1 MYLSPRPVTTLIKV
15 GFGSDPLRVPPALPR
30 TTSPFRRIPIAMST
44 LTPSPPSQA
53 TPKVSAVIRSP
64 AIAGGASGLAAAWML
79 AKREWI
85 RFFRQRNRV
94 MSAVV
99 QPLLFWLLF
108 GTGLQGSFVGAGEQ
122 NFMEHFLPGTIAL
135 IVLFTAI
142 FATISVIED
151 RREGFMQSVLV
162 APVGRWPV
170 LVGKVLGGSAIAWVQ
185 AVVFLA
191 LVLLFGAAPLTPS
204 VIGALALLAVIAISM
219 CSLGMIV
226 AWPMDSTQGF
236 HAIMMLG
243 LMPMWLLS
251 GTFFPVPVLGE
262 NATMGQMILGGIMRA
277 NPLTYPMVELRRLLY
292 PAVDFAASGFAPAPA
307 ICWTVSILF
316 MVGTSLL
323 AWRLMRGS
331 RRADLVV

>member
-1 MYLSPRPVTTLIKV
+1 MSILADPKPQTT
-15 GFGSDPLRVPPALPR
+15 PNRVDRAP
-30 TTSPFRRIPIAMST
+30 
-44 LTPSPPSQA
+44 QA
-53 TPKVSAVIRSP
+53 TV
-64 AIAGGASGLAAAWML
+64 ASGTAAAWML

-94 MSAVV
+94 TAAIV
-99 QPLLFWLLF
+99 QPLVFWLLF
-108 GTGLQGSFVGAGEQ
+108 GLGLRGSFSFAGEQ
-122 NFMEHFLPGTIAL
+122 DFLQYFLPGTVGL

-170 LVGKVLGGSAIAWVQ
+170 LAGKVLGGSAIAWVQ
-185 AVVFLA
+185 AVFFLLLVYLFGPADIGWTVIPLLLLLA
-191 LVLLFGAAPLTPS
+191 LVA
-204 VIGALALLAVIAISM
+204 IAM

-251 GTFFPVPVLGE
+251 GSFFPVPPLAESSGF
-262 NATMGQMILGGIMRA
+262 GQIILGAVMRA
-277 NPLTYPMVELRRLLY
+277 NPLSYAMVEMRRLIY
-292 PAVDFAASGFAPAPA
+292 PEIDYASVGFAPGPA
-307 ICWTVSILF
+307 VCWLVTAGTV
-316 MVGTSLL
+316 LL
-323 AWRLMRGS
+323 TTFVAWWLMRGS
-331 RRADLVV
+331 RKADVIV

>member
-1 MYLSPRPVTTLIKV
+1 MSIVAETTEPLDQSIPEATGSVTVTTADS
-15 GFGSDPLRVPPALPR
+15 FG
-30 TTSPFRRIPIAMST
+30 
-44 LTPSPPSQA
+44 
-53 TPKVSAVIRSP
+53 
-64 AIAGGASGLAAAWML
+64 AAWML

-94 MSAVV
+94 TAAIV

-108 GTGLQGSFVGAGEQ
+108 GIGLKGSFQVAGELD
-122 NFMEHFLPGTIAL
+122 FMQYFLPGTIVL

-142 FATISVIED
+142 FTTISVIED

-162 APVGRWPV
+162 APVGRFPV
-170 LVGKVLGGSAIAWVQ
+170 LLGKVIGGSAIAWVQ
-185 AVVFLA
+185 AVFFLT
-191 LVLLFGAAPLTPS
+191 LVYLVGTATIGWTVVPL
-204 VIGALALLAVIAISM
+204 LALLAVIAIGM

-251 GTFFPVPVLGE
+251 GSFFPIPAIGPE
-262 NATMGQMILGGIMRA
+262 TGIGQWILGGMMRV
-277 NPLTYPMVELRRLLY
+277 NPLSYAMVEMRRLLY
-292 PAVDFAASGFAPAPA
+292 PAVDYASTGFAPSSV
-307 ICWTVSILF
+307 ICWGVTIIATIL
-316 MVGTSLL
+316 TTLL

-331 RRADLVV
+331 RKVDVIV

>member
-1 MYLSPRPVTTLIKV
+1 MASEN
-15 GFGSDPLRVPPALPR
+15 
-30 TTSPFRRIPIAMST
+30 
-44 LTPSPPSQA
+44 
-53 TPKVSAVIRSP
+53 SA
-64 AIAGGASGLAAAWML
+64 AGGLAAAWML
-79 AKREWI
+79 SKREWV

-94 MSAVV
+94 TAAVI

-108 GTGLQGSFVGAGEQ
+108 GTGLSGSFSGAGDQ
-122 NFMEHFLPGTIAL
+122 SFMQFFLPGTVGL

-142 FATISVIED
+142 FTTISVIED

-170 LVGKVLGGSAIAWVQ
+170 MVGKVFGGAAIAWIQ

-191 LVLLFGAAPLTPS
+191 LIYLVGSASIGIQVLPL
-204 VIGALALLAVIAISM
+204 LLLLAVLAIAN
-219 CSLGMIV
+219 CALGMIV

-251 GTFFPVPVLGE
+251 GSFFPIPAIGAEASIGQSVL
-262 NATMGQMILGGIMRA
+262 AWCMRI
-277 NPLTYPMVELRRLLY
+277 NPMSYSMVEMRRLIY
-292 PAVDFAASGFAPAPA
+292 PQFEATGFAPSSAV
-307 ICWTVSILF
+307 CWTVTVVATVL
-316 MVGTSLL
+316 TTLL

-331 RRADLVV
+331 RKVDVLV

>member
-1 MYLSPRPVTTLIKV
+1 
-15 GFGSDPLRVPPALPR
+15 
-30 TTSPFRRIPIAMST
+30 MST
-44 LTPSPPSQA
+44 LTEPVEA
-53 TPKVSAVIRSP
+53 TPTRQG
-64 AIAGGASGLAAAWML
+64 AGDVPTASLGNGCGAAWML
-79 AKREWI
+79 ARREWV

-94 MSAVV
+94 TAAIL

-108 GTGLQGSFVGAGEQ
+108 GTGLKGSFEGAGQ
-122 NFMEHFLPGTIAL
+122 MDFLQFFLPGTVGL

-170 LVGKVLGGSAIAWVQ
+170 LAGKVLGGSAIAWVQ
-185 AVVFLA
+185 AVFFLMLIYLVGTASLHWTLLPLLVLLA
-191 LVLLFGAAPLTPS
+191 LV
-204 VIGALALLAVIAISM
+204 AVGM

-236 HAIMMLG
+236 HAVMMLG

-251 GTFFPVPVLGE
+251 GSFFPIPALG
-262 NATMGQMILGGIMRA
+262 ADASVGQWLLGGIMRA
-277 NPLTYPMVELRRLLY
+277 NPLSYSMTEMRRLLY
-292 PAVDFAASGFAPAPA
+292 PEVDYAATGFAPTAS
-307 ICWTVSILF
+307 ICWLVTVLAAMLTTFI
-316 MVGTSLL
+316 

-331 RRADLVV
+331 RKADVIV

>member
-1 MYLSPRPVTTLIKV
+1 MP
-15 GFGSDPLRVPPALPR
+15 
-30 TTSPFRRIPIAMST
+30 MST
-44 LTPSPPSQA
+44 MTKSVDSPDGHSQTTA
-53 TPKVSAVIRSP
+53 LNQ
-64 AIAGGASGLAAAWML
+64 AGVAADASRLVDGLGAAWML

-94 MSAVV
+94 TAAIL

-108 GTGLQGSFVGAGEQ
+108 GTGLKGSFSGAGELD
-122 NFMEHFLPGTIAL
+122 FMQFFLPGTVAL

-142 FATISVIED
+142 FSTISVIED

-170 LVGKVLGGSAIAWVQ
+170 LLGKVLGGSAIAWVQ
-185 AVVFLA
+185 AVAFLLLVFVVGTAELHA
-191 LVLLFGAAPLTPS
+191 TLLPLLVLL
-204 VIGALALLAVIAISM
+204 ALMAVFM

-251 GTFFPVPVLGE
+251 GSFFPIPQVG
-262 NATMGQMILGGIMRA
+262 ADAGIGQWLLGGIMRI
-277 NPLTYPMVELRRLLY
+277 NPLSYSMVEMRRLLY
-292 PAVDFAASGFAPAPA
+292 PQIDLSNGFDPSPPLCWSVAVASA
-307 ICWTVSILF
+307 LL
-316 MVGTSLL
+316 TSLL
-323 AWRLMRGS
+323 AWWLMRGS
-331 RRADLVV
+331 RKVDVTV

>member
-1 MYLSPRPVTTLIKV
+1 MRWAITLSRFRSDAQVWKTCSSQKRV
-15 GFGSDPLRVPPALPR
+15 AGFTEDEK
-30 TTSPFRRIPIAMST
+30 IST
-44 LTPSPPSQA
+44 QSSTIVQS
-53 TPKVSAVIRSP
+53 RG
-64 AIAGGASGLAAAWML
+64 AGPAAWML
-79 AKREWI
+79 AHREWT

-94 MSAVV
+94 TAAIL

-108 GTGLQGSFVGAGEQ
+108 GTGLKGSFATAGEQ
-122 NFMEHFLPGTIAL
+122 NFMEFFLPGTVGL

-162 APVGRWPV
+162 APVGRFPV

-185 AVVFLA
+185 AMAFLA
-191 LVLLFGAAPLTPS
+191 LVYVMGTASLSWSVLPLMLL
-204 VIGALALLAVIAISM
+204 LALVAIGM

-251 GTFFPVPVLGE
+251 GSFFPIPAWNGSGI
-262 NATMGQMILGGIMRA
+262 GQMILGGIMRI
-277 NPLTYPMVELRRLLY
+277 NPLSYAMVEMRRLIY
-292 PAVDFAASGFAPAPA
+292 PIDRLFIRQFRAIIAGVLECHDRGRSINDHDCVAVDARKS
-307 ICWTVSILF
+307 
-316 MVGTSLL
+316 
-323 AWRLMRGS
+323 
-331 RRADLVV
+331 

>member
-1 MYLSPRPVTTLIKV
+1 
-15 GFGSDPLRVPPALPR
+15 
-30 TTSPFRRIPIAMST
+30 
-44 LTPSPPSQA
+44 
-53 TPKVSAVIRSP
+53 
-64 AIAGGASGLAAAWML
+64 ML
-79 AKREWI
+79 ARREWT

-94 MSAVV
+94 TAAIL

-108 GTGLQGSFVGAGEQ
+108 GTGLKGSFTTAGDQ
-122 NFMEHFLPGTIAL
+122 NFMEFFLPGTVGL

-162 APVGRWPV
+162 APVGRFPV

-185 AVVFLA
+185 AVLFLI
-191 LVLLFGAAPLTPS
+191 LVYVMGTVTLSWTVIPLM
-204 VIGALALLAVIAISM
+204 LLLAVVAIGM

-251 GTFFPVPVLGE
+251 GSFFPIPAWTGAGV
-262 NATMGQMILGGIMRA
+262 GQMILGGIMRL
-277 NPLTYPMVELRRLLY
+277 NPLSYAMTEMRRLMY
-292 PAVDFAASGFAPAPA
+292 PSVDFSTANFAPSPA
-307 ICWTVSILF
+307 ICWTVTVIAAIA
-316 MVGTSLL
+316 TTAI
-323 AWRLMRGS
+323 AWQLMRGS
-331 RRADLVV
+331 RKVDVIV

>member
-1 MYLSPRPVTTLIKV
+1 MTTLAEPETKMPPPI
-15 GFGSDPLRVPPALPR
+15 GS
-30 TTSPFRRIPIAMST
+30 TTFPVLKLST
-44 LTPSPPSQA
+44 A
-53 TPKVSAVIRSP
+53 DRF
-64 AIAGGASGLAAAWML
+64 AAAWML
-79 AKREWI
+79 AKREWT

-94 MSAVV
+94 TAAIL

-108 GTGLQGSFVGAGEQ
+108 GTGLKGSFQGAGEQ
-122 NFMEHFLPGTIAL
+122 DFMQFFLPGTVAL

-170 LVGKVLGGSAIAWVQ
+170 LVGKVAGGSAIAWVQ
-185 AVVFLA
+185 AVLFLVLVLVFGTVSLQWTLA
-191 LVLLFGAAPLTPS
+191 PLLVLL
-204 VIGALALLAVIAISM
+204 ALIAMAM

-251 GTFFPVPVLGE
+251 GSFFPIPPFDD
-262 NATMGQMILGGIMRA
+262 ATTVGQMLLGGIMRV
-277 NPLTYPMVELRRLLY
+277 NPLSYSMVEMRRLMY
-292 PAVDFAASGFAPAPA
+292 PAVDFAAAGFAPSHLVCWSVTIVSA
-307 ICWTVSILF
+307 IVTTAI
-316 MVGTSLL
+316 

-331 RRADLVV
+331 RKADVIV

>member
-1 MYLSPRPVTTLIKV
+1 MSVMTEPEQSLQSTSAPDIQSPQANLADGV
-15 GFGSDPLRVPPALPR
+15 G
-30 TTSPFRRIPIAMST
+30 
-44 LTPSPPSQA
+44 
-53 TPKVSAVIRSP
+53 
-64 AIAGGASGLAAAWML
+64 AAWML
-79 AKREWI
+79 AKREWV

-94 MSAVV
+94 TAAVA

-108 GTGLQGSFVGAGEQ
+108 GTGMKGAFQSSGQ
-122 NFMEHFLPGTIAL
+122 LDFMEFFLPGTIAL

-170 LVGKVLGGSAIAWVQ
+170 LAGKVLGGSAIAWVQ
-185 AVVFLA
+185 AVLFLA
-191 LVLLFGAAPLTPS
+191 LVCCFGT
-204 VIGALALLAVIAISM
+204 LALQWTLIPLLILLALVAIGM

-251 GTFFPVPVLGE
+251 GSFFPIPVLGA
-262 NATMGQMILGGIMRA
+262 NASIGQWLLGGIMRA
-277 NPLTYPMVELRRLLY
+277 NPLSYSMVEMRRLMY
-292 PAVDFAASGFAPAPA
+292 PAADTAAGFAPSSL
-307 ICWTVSILF
+307 ICWTMTIVAVVLVTCLS
-316 MVGTSLL
+316 
-323 AWRLMRGS
+323 WRLVRGS
-331 RRADLVV
+331 RKVDVIV

>member
-1 MYLSPRPVTTLIKV
+1 MSVSGSNETASA
-15 GFGSDPLRVPPALPR
+15 GF
-30 TTSPFRRIPIAMST
+30 
-44 LTPSPPSQA
+44 
-53 TPKVSAVIRSP
+53 
-64 AIAGGASGLAAAWML
+64 AAAWML
-79 AKREWI
+79 ARREWT

-94 MSAVV
+94 TAAIL

-108 GTGLQGSFVGAGEQ
+108 GTGLRGSFIGAGDQSFIE
-122 NFMEHFLPGTIAL
+122 FFLPGTIGL

-170 LVGKVLGGSAIAWVQ
+170 LAGKVLGGAAIAWVQ
-185 AVVFLA
+185 ALLFLL
-191 LVLLFGAAPLTPS
+191 LVYLFGAATITWS
-204 VIGALALLAVIAISM
+204 VIPLMILLAIVAVGL

-251 GTFFPVPVLGE
+251 GSFFPIPPWNDASV
-262 NATMGQMILGGIMRA
+262 GQTILGGVMRA
-277 NPLTYPMVELRRLLY
+277 NPLSYAMTEMRRLIY
-292 PAVDFAASGFAPAPA
+292 PNVDFASAGFAPSSTT
-307 ICWTVSILF
+307 CWIVTMISVLI
-316 MVGTSLL
+316 VSLL
-323 AWRLMRGS
+323 AWYLVRGS
-331 RRADLVV
+331 RKVDVVV

>member
-1 MYLSPRPVTTLIKV
+1 MSVMTPQPPV
-15 GFGSDPLRVPPALPR
+15 S
-30 TTSPFRRIPIAMST
+30 
-44 LTPSPPSQA
+44 
-53 TPKVSAVIRSP
+53 SP
-64 AIAGGASGLAAAWML
+64 AIADHPAADSGIGGALPSGLGAAWML
-79 AKREWI
+79 AKREWV

-94 MSAVV
+94 ISAVV

-108 GTGLQGSFVGAGEQ
+108 GTGLQGAFVGAGDQ
-122 NFMEHFLPGTIAL
+122 TFLEHFLPGTIAL

-151 RREGFMQSVLV
+151 RREGFMQAVLV

-170 LVGKVLGGSAIAWVQ
+170 LAGKVLGGSAIAWVQ
-185 AVVFLA
+185 AVLFLG
-191 LVLLFGAAPLTPS
+191 LVYLFRAAPFSLS
-204 VIGALALLAVIAISM
+204 VIGVLALLAVIAVSM

-251 GTFFPVPVLGE
+251 GTFFPVPALDGS
-262 NATMGQMILGGIMRA
+262 ASWGQWFLGGLMRA
-277 NPLTYPMVELRRLLY
+277 NPLTYPIVELRRLLY
-292 PAVDFAASGFAPAPA
+292 PAIDFGATGFAPAPA
-307 ICWTVSILF
+307 ICWAVSLGF
-316 MVGTSLL
+316 MVFTTAV

-331 RRADLVV
+331 RRADLLS

>member
-1 MYLSPRPVTTLIKV
+1 
-15 GFGSDPLRVPPALPR
+15 
-30 TTSPFRRIPIAMST
+30 MST
-44 LTPSPPSQA
+44 LTSPVEPNVVPDAPRVVASSA
-53 TPKVSAVIRSP
+53 TLE
-64 AIAGGASGLAAAWML
+64 SGWGAAWML
-79 AKREWI
+79 ARREWV

-94 MSAVV
+94 TAAIA

-108 GTGLQGSFVGAGEQ
+108 GTGLRGSFTGAGQQ
-122 NFMEHFLPGTIAL
+122 NFLEFFLPGTIGL

-170 LVGKVLGGSAIAWVQ
+170 LFGKVMGGSAIAWVQ
-185 AVVFLA
+185 AVFFLS
-191 LVLLFGAAPLTPS
+191 LVLLFGTAPLTWSLVPLLLL
-204 VIGALALLAVIAISM
+204 LALVAIAM

-251 GTFFPVPVLGE
+251 GSFFPIPAYDSAAGI
-262 NATMGQMILGGIMRA
+262 GPMILGTIMRV
-277 NPLTYPMVELRRLLY
+277 NPLSYSMAEMRHLLY
-292 PAVDFAASGFAPAPA
+292 PSIDFASAGFAPSHLT
-307 ICWTVSILF
+307 CWLVSIAAAIF
-316 MVGTSLL
+316 TTTL

-331 RRADLVV
+331 RRADIVV

>member
-1 MYLSPRPVTTLIKV
+1 MLADTIDPV
-15 GFGSDPLRVPPALPR
+15 DQR
-30 TTSPFRRIPIAMST
+30 TSVANNPTAVTAGDTFA
-44 LTPSPPSQA
+44 A
-53 TPKVSAVIRSP
+53 T
-64 AIAGGASGLAAAWML
+64 WML

-94 MSAVV
+94 TAAIV

-108 GTGLQGSFVGAGEQ
+108 GTGLKGSFQAAGDLD
-122 NFMEHFLPGTIAL
+122 FMQFFLPGTVAL

-142 FATISVIED
+142 FTTISVIED

-162 APVGRWPV
+162 APVGRLPV
-170 LVGKVLGGSAIAWVQ
+170 LLGKVIGGSAIAWVQ
-185 AVVFLA
+185 AVFFLGLVYLVGTA
-191 LVLLFGAAPLTPS
+191 TIGWTVLPLLVLLAA
-204 VIGALALLAVIAISM
+204 IAIGM

-251 GTFFPVPVLGE
+251 GSFFPIPAIAAETGI
-262 NATMGQMILGGIMRA
+262 GQWILGGIMRI
-277 NPLTYPMVELRRLLY
+277 NPLSYSMVELRRLLY
-292 PAVDFAASGFAPAPA
+292 PNADYASAGFAPGSSVCWAVTIVAA
-307 ICWTVSILF
+307 ILT
-316 MVGTSLL
+316 TLL

-331 RRADLVV
+331 RKVDVIV